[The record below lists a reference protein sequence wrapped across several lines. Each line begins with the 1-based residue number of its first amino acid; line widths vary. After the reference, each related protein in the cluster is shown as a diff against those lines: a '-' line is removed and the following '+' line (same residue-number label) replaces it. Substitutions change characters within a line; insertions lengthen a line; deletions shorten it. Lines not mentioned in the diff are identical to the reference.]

1 MGALNEVP
9 EKFLTAEEIRTASM
23 PIWDDLR
30 LFLEIARSGSFTKA
44 AENLRVSQ
52 PTVGR
57 RVELL
62 EQQLGVRLFDRSKR
76 GAILTETGAAIL
88 ADVERMERSA
98 IALERRITP
107 DRGTPAGDVRL
118 SITDGLG
125 AYWITPR
132 LPAFQAMYPDIH
144 VDLVCSIRPADAA
157 RKECDISIMFRTPD
171 ELDLRHARV
180 GTLHFV
186 PFGSR
191 RYFETHGVPTGPRDL
206 VRHRI
211 LDHYS
216 YLGDEG
222 DWSGWMG
229 LLGEATMLGTP
240 PYKTNVSSAYYQMIK
255 WGGGIGL
262 LPTYA
267 VTVDPDLVPL
277 DIGLRTHSAMFL
289 AYHPDLVQV
298 TRVRLMIDW
307 LKEIFGP
314 GHGPHFRESFVF
326 PSI

>member
-1 MGALNEVP
+1 MAMPHKLP
-9 EKFLTAEEIRTASM
+9 DKFLVAQEVEAASM

-30 LFLEIARSGSFTKA
+30 LFLQIARLGSFTKA
-44 AENLRVSQ
+44 AERLRVSQ

-57 RVELL
+57 RMELL

-76 GAILTETGAAIL
+76 GAVLTDTGAAIL
-88 ADVERMERSA
+88 ADVERMERSV
-98 IALERRITP
+98 IALERRLTP
-107 DRGTPAGDVRL
+107 DRSTPAGDVRL

-132 LPAFQAMYPDIH
+132 LPSFLARYPDIH

-157 RKECDISIMFRTPD
+157 RKECDISIMFCPPA
-171 ELDLRHARV
+171 EAELRHARI

-191 RYFETHGVPTGPRDL
+191 RYFDARGIPANARDL
-206 VRHRI
+206 LRHRI

-222 DWSGWMG
+222 DWSAWQG
-229 LLGEATMLGTP
+229 LLGDVATLGSAA
-240 PYKTNVSSAYYQMIK
+240 YKTNVSSAYYQMIK

-277 DIGLRTHSAMFL
+277 DIGVRTHSAIYVAF
-289 AYHPDLVQV
+289 HPDLAQV
-298 TRVRLMIDW
+298 ARVRLMLDW

-314 GHGPHFRESFVF
+314 AHGPFFRDAFCF